1 MLLMNGLRTCY
12 FTLSLGYMPET
23 FKAKFSSQRLVHLI
37 IPCTF
42 TELSHRLAKARMP
55 DSVMPTS
62 CLHAL
67 AAIFSN
73 NPGARLSINLV
84 AHRKVHMA
92 FQPFNACIL
101 YWISQM
107 FLNLLLDVEKLN
119 SHGIVSLGYGST
131 AIYGS
136 KTYETHSCCG
146 LCLHEGSCVYFS

>member
-12 FTLSLGYMPET
+12 FTSRLGYMPET

-101 YWISQM
+101 Y
-107 FLNLLLDVEKLN
+107 
-119 SHGIVSLGYGST
+119 
-131 AIYGS
+131 
-136 KTYETHSCCG
+136 
-146 LCLHEGSCVYFS
+146 